1 MGPGAGQDATTMRA
15 PMLGRS
21 PQVRVAFEPPR
32 DEIPYPSS
40 EQWREAEMARW
51 RDIFAVPELTLT
63 GGSTTSA
70 LDAVAELLGHMF
82 NEIWLE

>member
-15 PMLGRS
+15 PMRGRS

-32 DEIPYPSS
+32 DEIPYPSF
-40 EQWREAEMARW
+40 EQWREAELARW
-51 RDIFAVPELTLT
+51 RDVFAVPDLTLT
-63 GGSTTSA
+63 GGFTTSA